1 VFKRDTLLELV
12 ESLKSYGAEATP
24 RDPKARTRA
33 RILRTA
39 TELFQKQGYRHTSVD
54 DVARESGV
62 AKGTVYL
69 HFKNKAE
76 LLFHAI
82 AEEKKKFVGEF
93 LPLLTE
99 KMGASERLRRYI
111 ELSLLAVETAPL
123 ISKLMSG
130 DRELLLFLEELGP
143 DVAAQMQQQQTDGM
157 TALLEGVGY
166 FDRLTPSEREDR
178 IVAFKGILYTATQL
192 MDARVRGGMPAD
204 RYAREIAKIIVG
216 GVGAR

>member
-1 VFKRDTLLELV
+1 VSNRGTLRELV
-12 ESLKSYGAEATP
+12 ETLKTFGAEEAP

-39 TELFQKQGYRHTSVD
+39 TALFQKHGYRHTSVD

-62 AKGTVYL
+62 AKGTVYV

-93 LPLLTE
+93 VPLLAE
-99 KMGASERLRRYI
+99 EMPAEERLRRYI
-111 ELSLLAVETAPL
+111 ELSLRAVETAPL

-143 DVAAQMQQQQTDGM
+143 DVAAQMQQQQAAGM
-157 TALLEGVGY
+157 AALLEGVGD
-166 FDRLTPSEREDR
+166 FDRLKRSEREQR
-178 IVAFKGILYTATQL
+178 IIAFKGILYTATQL
-192 MDARVRGGMPAD
+192 MDARVRDGMPAEQ
-204 RYAREIAKIIVG
+204 YAREIAKILVG
-216 GVGAR
+216 GVGTR